1 MFLADEN
8 TPSVETL
15 AEAADSLDSRD
26 AEGSWEHQLE
36 QDSAN
41 KLTTYPNRLNSV
53 GIRADELD
61 FL

>member
-1 MFLADEN
+1 MK
-8 TPSVETL
+8 TL
-15 AEAADSLDSRD
+15 AEAADSCDSCD
-26 AEGSWEHQLE
+26 AEGSWRHKLE

-53 GIRADELD
+53 GIRADELE